1 MVSGLQEMP
10 HTKNEAQFLCFL
22 LDDCRDAQIYAINVF
37 KIREVIAYDGVLTEA
52 IDGDNRIVLGTLLVR
67 NEAIPLIDI
76 KRWLHFNSQDLQRD
90 LSKHSLIDDKNLVII
105 CDFSNCTVGL
115 QVKQVKHIIQRNW
128 EKIQASMDHG
138 LKEDSKIIATTRY
151 EDNSLVQVLDI
162 EKMVSDAF
170 PAMMDKIELNLNT
183 IEKIKSDKLVLIAED
198 SRSAIKEL
206 EKIIKRLGLR
216 YLHFSNGQE
225 LLIYIEHCDNIEDI
239 GVIITDLEMPNLSGF
254 EVLKYLKKNE
264 KTKNIP
270 TLVNS
275 SMQSS
280 ASFETALDLGANGFV
295 IKSQPKAI
303 EEYLRQFLE
312 KE

>member
-22 LDDCRDAQIYAINVF
+22 LDDSCDAQIYAINVF
-37 KIREVIAYDGVLTEA
+37 KIREVIAYDGALTQA

-67 NEAIPLIDI
+67 DEAIPIIDI
-76 KRWLHFNSQDLQRD
+76 KRWLHFNSQDLKRD
-90 LSKHSLIDDKNLVII
+90 LSGYSLVDDKSLVII

-138 LKEDSKIIATTRY
+138 LREDSKIIATTRY

-162 EKMVSDAF
+162 EKMIYDAF
-170 PAMMDKIELNLNT
+170 PAMIDENELSLSAIKKIESN
-183 IEKIKSDKLVLIAED
+183 KLVLIAED
-198 SRSAIKEL
+198 SRSAMKEL
-206 EKIIKRLGLR
+206 VKIVEKMGLR
-216 YLHFSNGQE
+216 YLHFSDGQE
-225 LLIYIEHCDNIEDI
+225 LLIYIEHCDNLEEI
-239 GVIITDLEMPNLSGF
+239 GAVITDLEMPNLSGF
-254 EVLKYLKKNE
+254 EVLKFLKKND

-270 TLVNS
+270 ILVNS

-280 ASFETALDLGANGFV
+280 ASFEAALNLGANGFAV
-295 IKSQPKAI
+295 KSEPKAI
-303 EEYLRQFLE
+303 EEFLRQFLE